1 MSNHPDWVTTAG
13 SIGTFPS
20 QVPMTFT
27 FEATPKLPATAITYT
42 VLSGTIPTGLTL
54 NSETGVLSGTP
65 GIVGSDTTYNF
76 AVRATDDYIGDE
88 QQIADRTFSTIISGV
103 AIPTFT
109 TPTGTILNTNDS
121 VWRELQIEY
130 TNPVTS
136 NPISIRR
143 IQGSLP
149 PGLEINDKGLIRGYP
164 SPPVI
169 SINYSA
175 ITTSV
180 LAISTN
186 VLTVLSTTGFVK
198 ERPINFTGTV
208 YGDIVANRTYYVK
221 DILSATTFTIS
232 STRGGTEEVLID
244 GVGTFAASLPQIQ
257 TGEPTVQTYSFT
269 LELTSPLG
277 NALESYN
284 IVVANQNA
292 PISSGG
298 PGFPGNSRI
307 PSVLNTRPAT
317 FDIATNDPTNY
328 GYYVFPNNDINT
340 TYPPSTEANIG
351 SYPSGE
357 YFSWRM
363 LGQDFDGDAL
373 EYQFIDLP
381 LGLVGDSTTGWITGT
396 PTIASDS
403 ISNYSFS
410 VNVRKASFTNIQSSV
425 FKFQMTVSNNI
436 LGTVTWVTPS
446 DLGKMNNSETSVLS
460 VSATSDVTLNYRV
473 TSGTLPPNL
482 KLLDNGELS
491 GTVSYQPN
499 DTFTNPDTETEFDFT
514 IEAFSP
520 LYPVVNATRTFKLTI
535 VQEFTQPTDTLYIR
549 CVPGIA
555 DRNIIKGLLDN
566 TTIFPLADLYR
577 PEDVNFGKASNITY
591 EHAYGIYASDF
602 DEYVAAIDKNHY
614 WRYIT
619 LGQLKTAVAKNAA
632 GEVVYEVV
640 YSEVQDNLIN
650 PKGKSVSEEIVWP
663 RNIPLN
669 KGPWYTSVTDIYTSY
684 VNTTPEGQQLQTEET
699 FEDQLISSE
708 NSLPLLTETSQP
720 GYYTSLT
727 PGFARNLFPN
737 SLPNMRDRT
746 GTNLGQ
752 EFDFRLLPGWMTSQQ
767 ANGSTLGYT
776 PAWVIAY
783 CKPGT
788 ADTIKNNIE
797 TLWVDPLGTPYTL
810 NTINFQLDRI
820 TVDKSITFDFDNN
833 VSPPAWT
840 GLPSASPEPNPID
853 SEDFHVL
860 FPRRTILPDKRNV
873 SG

>member
-1 MSNHPDWVTTAG
+1 
-13 SIGTFPS
+13 
-20 QVPMTFT
+20 
-27 FEATPKLPATAITYT
+27 
-42 VLSGTIPTGLTL
+42 
-54 NSETGVLSGTP
+54 
-65 GIVGSDTTYNF
+65 
-76 AVRATDDYIGDE
+76 
-88 QQIADRTFSTIISGV
+88 
-103 AIPTFT
+103 
-109 TPTGTILNTNDS
+109 
-121 VWRELQIEY
+121 
-130 TNPVTS
+130 
-136 NPISIRR
+136 
-143 IQGSLP
+143 
-149 PGLEINDKGLIRGYP
+149 
-164 SPPVI
+164 
-169 SINYSA
+169 
-175 ITTSV
+175 
-180 LAISTN
+180 
-186 VLTVLSTTGFVK
+186 
-198 ERPINFTGTV
+198 
-208 YGDIVANRTYYVK
+208 
-221 DILSATTFTIS
+221 
-232 STRGGTEEVLID
+232 
-244 GVGTFAASLPQIQ
+244 
-257 TGEPTVQTYSFT
+257 
-269 LELTSPLG
+269 
-277 NALESYN
+277 
-284 IVVANQNA
+284 
-292 PISSGG
+292 
-298 PGFPGNSRI
+298 
-307 PSVLNTRPAT
+307 
-317 FDIATNDPTNY
+317 
-328 GYYVFPNNDINT
+328 
-340 TYPPSTEANIG
+340 
-351 SYPSGE
+351 
-357 YFSWRM
+357 
-363 LGQDFDGDAL
+363 
-373 EYQFIDLP
+373 
-381 LGLVGDSTTGWITGT
+381 
-396 PTIASDS
+396 
-403 ISNYSFS
+403 
-410 VNVRKASFTNIQSSV
+410 
-425 FKFQMTVSNNI
+425 MTVSNNI

>member
-42 VLSGTIPTGLTL
+42 VLSGTTPTGLTL

-76 AVRATDDYIGDE
+76 AVRARDDYIGDE
-88 QQIADRTFSTIISGV
+88 QQITDRTFSMIISGV

-130 TNPVTS
+130 TNPVTT
-136 NPISIRR
+136 NTISIRR

-164 SPPVI
+164 TPPII

-232 STRGGTEEVLID
+232 GTRGGTEEVLVD

-277 NALESYN
+277 NALQSYN

-549 CVPGIA
+549 CVPSIA

-650 PKGKSVSEEIVWP
+650 PKGKSVSEEIIWP

-708 NSLPLLTETSQP
+708 GSLSLLTETSQP

-788 ADTIKNNIE
+788 SAQIKTNIE
-797 TLWVDPLGTPYTL
+797 TLWLDPLGKPYTL

-833 VSPPAWT
+833 TSPPAWT

-860 FPRRTILPDKRNV
+860 FPRRTILPDEGNV

>member
-1 MSNHPDWVTTAG
+1 MSNHPNWVTTAG

-42 VLSGTIPTGLTL
+42 VLSGTTPTGLTL

-76 AVRATDDYIGDE
+76 AVRARDDYIGDE
-88 QQIADRTFSTIISGV
+88 QQITDRTFSMIISGV

-130 TNPVTS
+130 TNPVTT
-136 NPISIRR
+136 NTISIRR

-164 SPPVI
+164 TPPII

-232 STRGGTEEVLID
+232 GTRGGTEEVLVD

-277 NALESYN
+277 NALQSYN

-549 CVPGIA
+549 CVPSIA

-650 PKGKSVSEEIVWP
+650 PKGKSVSEEIIWP

-708 NSLPLLTETSQP
+708 GSLSLLTETSQP

-788 ADTIKNNIE
+788 SAQIKTNIE
-797 TLWVDPLGTPYTL
+797 TLWLDPLGKPYTL

>member
-13 SIGTFPS
+13 SIGAFPS

-27 FEATPKLPATAITYT
+27 FVATPKLPATTITYT
-42 VLSGTIPTGLTL
+42 VLSGTLPSGLTL
-54 NSETGVLSGTP
+54 NSTTGVLSGTP
-65 GIVGSDTTYNF
+65 SIIGSDTTYNF
-76 AVRATDDYIGDE
+76 AIRARDDYIGDE
-88 QQIADRTFSTIISGV
+88 QQIADRTFSAIISGV

-130 TNPVTS
+130 TNPVTT

-164 SPPVI
+164 NPPII

-180 LAISTN
+180 LAISTS

-198 ERPINFTGTV
+198 ERPINFTGAV

-232 STRGGTEEVLID
+232 GTRGGTEEVLVD

-269 LELTSPLG
+269 LELSSPLG

-298 PGFPGNSRI
+298 PGFPPNSRT
-307 PSVLNTRPAT
+307 PTVLNTRPAT
-317 FDIATNDPTNY
+317 FDVAKNDPTNY
-328 GYYVFPNNDINT
+328 GYYVFPNDDINT
-340 TYPPSTEANIG
+340 TYTPNEEANIG
-351 SYPSGE
+351 TYPSGE

-363 LGQDFDGDAL
+363 LGEDFDGDAL

-396 PTIASDS
+396 PTIAADS

-410 VNVRKASFTNIQSSV
+410 INVRKASFTLVQSSV
-425 FKFQMTVSNNI
+425 FKFQMTVANNI

-491 GTVSYQPN
+491 GTVAYQPTN
-499 DTFTNPDTETEFDFT
+499 TFLNPDTETEFDFT
-514 IEAFSP
+514 IEAYSS

-535 VQEFTQPTDTLYIR
+535 IQEFNQPTDTLYIK
-549 CVPGIA
+549 CVPNVA
-555 DRNIIKGLLDN
+555 DRNIIQGLLTN
-566 TTIFPLADLYR
+566 TTLIPTADLYR
-577 PEDVNFGKASNITY
+577 PEDVNFGKATNIIY

-602 DEYVAAIDKNHY
+602 DEYVAAITKNHY
-614 WRYIT
+614 WRNIT
-619 LGQLKTAVAKNAA
+619 LGELKTAVAKNAA
-632 GEVVYEVV
+632 GTIVYEVV
-640 YSEVQDNLIN
+640 YSEIQDNLVN

-699 FEDQLISSE
+699 FEDQLISNE
-708 NSLPLLTETSQP
+708 GSLPLLTETSQP

-797 TLWVDPLGTPYTL
+797 TLWLDPLGKPYTL

-833 VSPPAWT
+833 TSPPAWT

-860 FPRRTILPDKRNV
+860 FPRRTILPDEGNV

>member
-317 FDIATNDPTNY
+317 FDVAKNDPTNY

-340 TYPPSTEANIG
+340 TYSPSTEANIG

-619 LGQLKTAVAKNAA
+619 LGQLKTAVVKNAA

>member
-1 MSNHPDWVTTAG
+1 MSNHPDWVTPAG
-13 SIGTFPS
+13 SIGAFPS

-27 FEATPKLPATAITYT
+27 FVATPELPATAITYT
-42 VLSGTIPTGLTL
+42 ILSGSIPTGLSL

-65 GIVGSDTTYNF
+65 LIVGEDTTYNF
-76 AVRATDDYIGDE
+76 AVRAEDDFIDE
-88 QQIADRTFSTIISGV
+88 QRILDRTFSMIISGV
-103 AIPTFT
+103 ATPEFT
-109 TPTGTILNTNDS
+109 TPTGTILNSNDS
-121 VWRELQIEY
+121 VWRELQITY
-130 TNPVTS
+130 TNPVST
-136 NPISIRR
+136 NPVSIRK
-143 IQGSLP
+143 IQGALP

-164 SPPVI
+164 DAPVI
-169 SINYSA
+169 NINYSSVN
-175 ITTSV
+175 TSV
-180 LAISTN
+180 LAISSN
-186 VLTVLSTTGFVK
+186 VLTVLSTTGFIK
-198 ERPINFTGTV
+198 ERPIIFNGAV

-317 FDIATNDPTNY
+317 FDVAKNDPTNY

-340 TYPPSTEANIG
+340 TYSPSTEANIG

-566 TTIFPLADLYR
+566 TTIFPVADLYR

-650 PKGKSVSEEIVWP
+650 PKGKSISEEIVWP

>member
-1 MSNHPDWVTTAG
+1 MSNHPDWVTKAG
-13 SIGTFPS
+13 SIGSFPS
-20 QVPMTFT
+20 QVAMTFT
-27 FEATPKLPATAITYT
+27 FVATPILPATAITYT
-42 VLSGTIPTGLTL
+42 VLSGSIPSGLTL
-54 NSETGVLSGTP
+54 NSETGILSGTP

-76 AVRATDDYIGDE
+76 AIRATDDYIGDE
-88 QQIADRTFSTIISGV
+88 QRIADRTFNMIVSGV

-130 TNPVTS
+130 SNPVITNPV
-136 NPISIRR
+136 SIRR
-143 IQGSLP
+143 IQGTLP
-149 PGLEINDKGLIRGYP
+149 PGLEINNKGLIRGYP
-164 SPPVI
+164 KPPII

-175 ITTSV
+175 INTSV

-208 YGDIVANRTYYVK
+208 YGDIIANRTYYVK
-221 DILSATTFTIS
+221 DILTATTFTIS
-232 STRGGTEEVLID
+232 SARGGTEEVLVD
-244 GVGTFAASLPQIQ
+244 GAGTFAASLPQIQ
-257 TGEPTVQTYSFT
+257 TGSPTVQTYSFT
-269 LELTSPLG
+269 LELSSPLG

-292 PISSGG
+292 PISAGG
-298 PGFPGNSRI
+298 PGFPGNSRT

-317 FDIATNDPTNY
+317 FDVATNDPTNY

-340 TYPPSTEANIG
+340 TYAPGTEANIG
-351 SYPSGE
+351 TYPSGE

-381 LGLVGDSTTGWITGT
+381 LGLVGDSVTGWITGT
-396 PTIASDS
+396 PVISSNS

-410 VNVRKASFTNIQSSV
+410 INVRKASFTAVQSSV
-425 FKFQMTVSNNI
+425 FKFKMTVSNNI

-473 TSGTLPPNL
+473 TNGTLPPNL

-491 GTVSYQPN
+491 GTVAYQPTN
-499 DTFTNPDTETEFDFT
+499 TFKNPNTETEFDFT
-514 IEAFSP
+514 IEAYSS
-520 LYPVVNATRTFKLTI
+520 LYPVVNSTRIFTLTI
-535 VQEFTQPTDTLYIR
+535 VQEFTQPTDTLYIK

-566 TTIFPLADLYR
+566 TTIFPLTDLYR
-577 PEDVNFGKASNITY
+577 PEDVNFGKATNITY

-602 DEYVAAIDKNHY
+602 EEYVAAIEKNHY

-619 LGQLKTAVAKNAA
+619 LGQLKTAVAKNSA
-632 GEVVYEVV
+632 GEIVYEVV

-650 PKGKSVSEEIVWP
+650 PKGKSISEEIVWP

-684 VNTTPEGQQLQTEET
+684 INTTPEGQQLQTEET
-699 FEDQLISSE
+699 FETQLISSE
-708 NSLPLLTETSQP
+708 GSLPLLTETSQP

-737 SLPNMRDRT
+737 SLSNMRDRT

-797 TLWVDPLGTPYTL
+797 TLWLDPIGKPYTL

-833 VSPPAWT
+833 VSPPAWV
-840 GLPSASPEPNPID
+840 GLPSASPEPSPID
-853 SEDFHVL
+853 SKDFHVL
-860 FPRRTILPDKRNV
+860 FPRRTILPDEGNV